1 MVLRHPPL
9 PQRCS
14 NVMLKDVSCSHLGW
28 TWGRG
33 TLRAMGQPPTP
44 RQWGLARPELL
55 LVPASRPGIKD
66 APTSPHCPADQ
77 APFLPSSS
85 KVSGL
90 WLLPSSPASAPTTC
104 ASVPESGRPGTP
116 DPVYASSLIDSVP
129 PGPLLLCGE
138 PGLCLCFIV

>member
-1 MVLRHPPL
+1 MALRHPPL

-14 NVMLKDVSCSHLGW
+14 NVTLKDVSFSHLHW

-33 TLRAMGQPPTP
+33 MLRAMGKPPTP
-44 RQWGLARPELL
+44 RQWDLACPELL

-66 APTSPHCPADQ
+66 APMSPHCPADQ
-77 APFLPSSS
+77 APFLPSTS

-90 WLLPSSPASAPTTC
+90 WPLPSSPASPPTIC
-104 ASVPESGRPGTP
+104 ASVPESGSPGTP

-138 PGLCLCFIV
+138 PSLCLCFII